1 MNRRTTTR
9 FRVSVVPLVMGR
21 MTDDERKLLD
31 FEEWNPRTDRRKEG
45 TIRSELAMSWVRYRQ
60 VLIRLVRRQDV
71 LAEYASVALRVS
83 EATAAAAVARRA
95 ARRF

>member
-9 FRVSVVPLVMGR
+9 FRVSVVPLMMGC

-31 FEEWNPRTDRRKEG
+31 FEESNPRNDRRKEG
-45 TIRSELAMSWVRYRQ
+45 AIRSELAMSWVRYRQ

-71 LAEYASVALRVS
+71 LAEYASVAHRVS
-83 EATAAAAVARRA
+83 EATAAAVARRA